1 MQRGP
6 TCIYLG
12 AALGAYGF
20 GGGHPFGRDRMEA
33 FRRRAAQKGLEDRVR
48 VCTPVSADRD
58 LLERFH
64 VPEYV
69 ERVRTLSER
78 GGGFLDLGDTPAEPG
93 IFEAGSTVVGSA
105 VDGAERLLR
114 GDCAAVFL
122 PIGGLHHARRDRASG
137 FCVFNDCGVV
147 IETLKRDHGLERIAY
162 VDIDAH
168 HGDGVFYE
176 LEADPAVWIADI
188 HQDGRTLFPGTGGA
202 EERGKGEA
210 EGTKLNLPQPPGAD
224 ERDFQA
230 AWEEV
235 EAHLDRA
242 RPEFIIL
249 QCGADS
255 LAGDPLAN
263 LAFSPATH
271 ARAAARLQERAAGC
285 RGGLLALGGGGYN
298 RENLAEAW
306 TAVVAALA
314 DPV

>member
-1 MQRGP
+1 M
-6 TCIYLG
+6 YLG
-12 AALGAYGF
+12 ATLGAYGF

-33 FRRRAAQKGLEDRVR
+33 FQRRAAEKGLEELVR
-48 VCTPVSADRD
+48 VCSPVTAGRD

-64 VPEYV
+64 APEYV
-69 ERVRTLSER
+69 ERVRTLAER
-78 GGGFLDLGDTPAEPG
+78 GGGYLDLGDTPAEPG

-114 GDCAAVFL
+114 GDCTAVFV
-122 PIGGLHHARRDRASG
+122 PIAGLHHARRDRASG

-147 IETLKRDHGLERIAY
+147 IETLKRDHGLQRIAY

-176 LEADPAVWIADI
+176 FEADPAVWIADI
-188 HQDGRTLFPGTGGA
+188 HQDGRTLFPGTGDA
-202 EERGKGEA
+202 EERGKGAA
-210 EGTKLNLPQPPGAD
+210 EGTKLNLPQQPGAD
-224 ERDFQA
+224 EGDFRT

-255 LAGDPLAN
+255 LAGDPLTD

-271 ARAAARLQERAAGC
+271 ARAAARLQERTASC

-306 TAVVAALA
+306 TEVVAALA
-314 DPV
+314 RVS